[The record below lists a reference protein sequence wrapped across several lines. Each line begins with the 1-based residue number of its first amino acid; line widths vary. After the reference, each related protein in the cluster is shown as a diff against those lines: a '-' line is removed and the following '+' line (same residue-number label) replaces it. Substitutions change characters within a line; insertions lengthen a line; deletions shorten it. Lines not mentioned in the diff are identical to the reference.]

1 MRRTVVLAVAMVLAS
16 ACAFAVDGIVLINQS
31 TVTTGGGFP
40 YVINQ
45 PGSYRLSG
53 NLTAPLNTGA
63 IQLAS
68 DGITLDLNGFTI
80 QCSVLLPNIVRCIE
94 QTVAYSNDVIR
105 NGTILGL
112 QTGGSSPGGLT
123 NLTGIYVLGER
134 NSIEDM
140 RITVPAT
147 APFPTFGFYR
157 TIAAGAGNVRIV
169 RNVLSGSHFL
179 TCPSVVVENVHSGT
193 DQTFIVGAG
202 CASYGNIGFGAIP

>member
-1 MRRTVVLAVAMVLAS
+1 MRRTAVLALAMVLVA

-31 TVTTGGGFP
+31 TVTAGGGFP
-40 YVINQ
+40 YIINQ

-53 NLTAPLNTGA
+53 NLTAPLNIGA

-80 QCSVLLPNIVRCIE
+80 QCSVLLPNVMHCLD
-94 QTVAYSNDVIR
+94 QTGIYSNDVIR

-112 QTGGSSPGGLT
+112 QTGGASPGGLT
-123 NLTGIYVLGER
+123 NLTGIYLQGER
-134 NSIEDM
+134 NSIEEM

-157 TIAAGAGNVRIV
+157 TIAAPGNLRIV
-169 RNVLSGSHFL
+169 RNVLYGSHFL
-179 TCPSVVVENVHSGT
+179 TCPSVLAENVHAGS
-193 DQTFIVGAG
+193 DQTFLVGTG
-202 CASYGNIGFGAIP
+202 CTAFGNIGFGTIP